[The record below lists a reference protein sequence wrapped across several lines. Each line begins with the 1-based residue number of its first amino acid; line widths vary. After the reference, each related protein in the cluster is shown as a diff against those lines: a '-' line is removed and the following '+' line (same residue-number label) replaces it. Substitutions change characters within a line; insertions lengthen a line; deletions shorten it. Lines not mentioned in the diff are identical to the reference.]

1 MDIQD
6 EKQPH
11 IVPSIK
17 PVDPV
22 IISRSKKFPEK
33 TIDLVQ
39 CAADQMMLFTS
50 KSKKKLKIP
59 RDASILTVLKNA
71 QQHIVG
77 AATNWLKAFV
87 SDNLLKWTSSTCKFE
102 ENHFSF
108 PKTWLLLGKMS
119 STRCEAGGVSFQ
131 GRLPNENWQ
140 LVQRVSS
147 VNRSKAFP
155 RLKNSSISQSHKSI
169 LEKSKYDFLKLAT
182 SF

>member
-1 MDIQD
+1 MRQ
-6 EKQPH
+6 
-11 IVPSIK
+11 IK
-17 PVDPV
+17 WCC
-22 IISRSKKFPEK
+22 SQAK
-33 TIDLVQ
+33 
-39 CAADQMMLFTS
+39 A
-50 KSKKKLKIP
+50 KKKLKIP

-119 STRCEAGGVSFQ
+119 STRCELGEVSFQ

-169 LEKSKYDFLKLAT
+169 LEKKEQIWFSQARKFILGCCQSWFKYNLVVQHQRHCC
-182 SF
+182 SISSE